1 MLESGT
7 NHMLLANKIK
17 WIATAVTLGG
27 ALATTLMLDPM
38 NIWLLNLGAL
48 LFFVWGYMI
57 QDKAIMTVNFGL
69 IIIYVFGIFFRM

>member
-1 MLESGT
+1 
-7 NHMLLANKIK
+7 MLLVNKIK
-17 WIATAVTLGG
+17 WVATGVTLGG

-57 QDKAIMTVNFGL
+57 RDKAIMTVNFGL

>member
-1 MLESGT
+1 
-7 NHMLLANKIK
+7 MLLANKIK

>member
-1 MLESGT
+1 
-7 NHMLLANKIK
+7 MLLANKIK
-17 WIATAVTLGG
+17 WIATGVTLGG

-57 QDKAIMTVNFGL
+57 RDKAIMTVNFGL

>member
-1 MLESGT
+1 
-7 NHMLLANKIK
+7 MLLANKIK

-57 QDKAIMTVNFGL
+57 RDKAIMTVNFGL

>member
-7 NHMLLANKIK
+7 NHMLLVNKIK
-17 WIATAVTLGG
+17 WVATGVTLGG

-57 QDKAIMTVNFGL
+57 RDKAIMTVNFGL